1 MKIYFFANN
10 EKTLIMW
17 QGYTEDEATHR
28 AEKIFHSLDINGDG
42 NLEEDEFVKV
52 GLGKPQKTYF
62 F

>member
-1 MKIYFFANN
+1 
-10 EKTLIMW
+10 MW